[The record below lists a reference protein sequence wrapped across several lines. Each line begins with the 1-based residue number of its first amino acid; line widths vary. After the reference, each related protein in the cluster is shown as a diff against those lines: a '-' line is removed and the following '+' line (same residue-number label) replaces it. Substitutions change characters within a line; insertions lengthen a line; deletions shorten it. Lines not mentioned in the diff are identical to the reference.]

1 MSSVT
6 LNELRSALSEADF
19 PATKDDLVASAES
32 TGAGADALAALRSL
46 PPEVPYANVDEVVR
60 SVTTDVE

>member
-6 LNELRSALSEADF
+6 LNELKSALSEVDF
-19 PATKDDLVASAES
+19 PATKDDVVASAE
-32 TGAGADALAALRSL
+32 GAGAGSDAIAALRSL

>member
-6 LNELRSALSEADF
+6 LKQLKSALSEVDF
-19 PATKDDLVASAES
+19 PATKDDILASAE
-32 TGAGADALAALRSL
+32 AGGGSPDAIAALRSL
-46 PPEVPYANVDEVVR
+46 PPAVSYDNVDEVVR

>member
-6 LNELRSALSEADF
+6 LNELKRALSEVDF
-19 PATKDDLVASAES
+19 PATKDDIVASAQG
-32 TGAGADALAALRSL
+32 TDAGADALAALRSL